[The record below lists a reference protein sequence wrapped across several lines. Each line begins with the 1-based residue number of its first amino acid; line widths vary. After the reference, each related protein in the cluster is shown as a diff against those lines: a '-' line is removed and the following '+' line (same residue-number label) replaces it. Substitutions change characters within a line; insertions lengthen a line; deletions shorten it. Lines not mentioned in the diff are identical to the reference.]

1 MRNTQENLFAS
12 FKKDLDSFNR
22 MKWFLPLGGR
32 MVLQFCNIFVVYP
45 FNDDNVYVYNNDV
58 NDLFCKID
66 AI

>member
-1 MRNTQENLFAS
+1 
-12 FKKDLDSFNR
+12 
-22 MKWFLPLGGR
+22 
-32 MVLQFCNIFVVYP
+32 MVLQFCNIFAVYP